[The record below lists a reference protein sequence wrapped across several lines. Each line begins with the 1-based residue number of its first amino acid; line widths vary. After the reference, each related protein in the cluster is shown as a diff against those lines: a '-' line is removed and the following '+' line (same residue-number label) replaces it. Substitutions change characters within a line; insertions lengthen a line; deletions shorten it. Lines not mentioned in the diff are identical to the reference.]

1 MLFFNISVQYKE
13 NMLANKHAK
22 ITTMDSISK
31 VKCQLRLGFLC
42 PHIFTHT
49 PPAPPYSYC
58 QKGFELAFNIKRSAV
73 EVKAVDIY

>member
-1 MLFFNISVQYKE
+1 MPFSNISVQYKE

-31 VKCQLRLGFLC
+31 VKCQLWLGFLC

-49 PPAPPYSYC
+49 PSAPPYPYW
-58 QKGFELAFNIKRSAV
+58 QKGFELAFNINRSAV
-73 EVKAVDIY
+73 EVKTVVIY